1 MTTKLLAGP
10 ILRITTTHRVC
21 VWLATTDPLLLQLTI
36 TADDGSIV
44 GKSNLQNITQQRI
57 QIGKNLWVYLLQA
70 FPNMDTNISYFA
82 LDTLLY
88 YRLDETDEQ
97 GSITPLDLTDL
108 AYGSYPYPSFFI
120 PTQLKQLL
128 HGSCR
133 KPHGGFNSKS
143 QIAMP
148 DALSHGHALLE
159 KTYDNLD
166 LRPAILL
173 LTGDQ
178 IYADDVALSLLAML
192 RQESVVITGKQETLP
207 LVDNINTF
215 NSTENTRLDPS
226 RIPLHGRK
234 ETLKTHK
241 TGFSSGE
248 SENHLFTFGEFAAH
262 YLYAFGNQPAWE
274 PIWDWDELDSIGIKD
289 QKQAKTAWDAQQIPL
304 KSYHKTLPMIR
315 KLMAN
320 IVTYMIFDDHD
331 VSDDWNINGNWYD
344 NVRDSPLGRRIVA
357 NALASYWA
365 FQGWGNDPDN
375 FDKDLILT
383 ITQQLNDDENDA
395 DIGDRYDLHTWKSR
409 GWGFTIPTEP
419 PIIIM
424 DSRTQRQYENK
435 YYPAQL
441 LDRYALDWLRIE
453 WAKLKTGQDIN
464 QNTCPIIIATTPV
477 IGFSTIEFFQQ
488 LGLWLAGLIESIP
501 QIAMLEELTNH
512 KGFLINW
519 LVDAL
524 DAESWSSN
532 KLGFFNLMDVLSRRM
547 GIKRCLFLSGDVH
560 YAFTAEAEFKYQN
573 NILRCYQL
581 TSSALSNEPDAKQSK
596 LLNDAGNL
604 THDIKITHRNW
615 ALLPQNR
622 WSTKVQLVEAE
633 NTKSHLISI
642 CNLGLV
648 GFKNGLPSSHT
659 LLTGDDYV
667 VYPLPE
673 QEIQI
678 DYGITLP

>member
-10 ILRITTTHRVC
+10 ILRRTTIHRVC
-21 VWLATTDPLLLQLTI
+21 VWLATSDPLLLQLTI
-36 TADDGSIV
+36 TQDDGSIL

-57 QIGKNLWVYLLQA
+57 QIGKNLWIYLLQA
-70 FPNMDTNISYFA
+70 LPDADTNNPYFA
-82 LDTLLY
+82 VDTLIY
-88 YRLDETDEQ
+88 YRLDEIDEQ
-97 GSITPLDLTDL
+97 GNTTPLDLSDL
-108 AYGSYPYPSFFI
+108 AYGSYPYPGFFI

-133 KPHGGFNSKS
+133 KPHGGFNSKN
-143 QIAMP
+143 QLAMP
-148 DALSHGHALLE
+148 DALSHGQALLE

-178 IYADDVALSLLAML
+178 IYADDVAISLLAML
-192 RQESVVITGKQETLP
+192 RQQSLIITGKQETLP
-207 LVDNINTF
+207 SGDNFNAF
-215 NSTENTRLDPS
+215 NSPECTRVDPS
-226 RIPLHGRK
+226 KILLHGRK

-241 TGFSSGE
+241 TGFSSSE

-262 YLYAFGNQPAWE
+262 YLYAFGNQAAWE
-274 PIWDWDELDSIGIKD
+274 PIWEWNELESIGLTNPE
-289 QKQAKTAWDAQQIPL
+289 QAKTAWDLQQKPL
-304 KSYHKTLPMIR
+304 KSYHQTLPEIR
-315 KLMAN
+315 RLLAN
-320 IVTYMIFDDHD
+320 IATYMIFDDHD
-331 VSDDWNINGNWYD
+331 VTDDWNINGNWYD
-344 NVRDSPLGRRIVA
+344 NVRDSPLGRRIVS

-383 ITQQLNDDENDA
+383 ITQQLNDDENNA

-409 GWGFTIPTEP
+409 GWGYSISTEP

-441 LDRYALDWLRIE
+441 LDRYALDWLRVE
-453 WAKLKTGQDIN
+453 WAKLKTGQEIN
-464 QNTCPIIIATTPV
+464 QSTCPIIIATTPV
-477 IGFSTIEFFQQ
+477 LGFSTIEFFQR
-488 LGLWLAGLIESIP
+488 LALWLAGLIESWP
-501 QIAMLEELTNH
+501 AIAVPEEITTN

-519 LVDAL
+519 LVNAL
-524 DAESWSSN
+524 DAESWSAN
-532 KLGFFNLMDVLSRRM
+532 TEGFFNLMDVLSRRM
-547 GIKRCLFLSGDVH
+547 RIKRCLFLSGDVH
-560 YAFTAEAEFKYQN
+560 YAFTTEAQFKFQN

-596 LLNDAGNL
+596 LLTDAAKL
-604 THDIKITHRNW
+604 TREKIITHRNW
-615 ALLPQNR
+615 ALLPKKR
-622 WSTKVQLVEAE
+622 WSTTVQLVVPE
-633 NTKSHLISI
+633 NAKSHVISM

-659 LLTGDDYV
+659 LLTGEGNV

-678 DYGITLP
+678 DFDTP

>member
-1 MTTKLLAGP
+1 MTTNLLAGP
-10 ILRITTTHRVC
+10 ILRRTTAHRVC
-21 VWLATTDPLLLQLTI
+21 VWLATSDPLLLQLTI
-36 TADDGSIV
+36 TTDDGSIL

-57 QIGKNLWVYLLQA
+57 QIGKKLWIYLLQA
-70 FPNMDTNISYFA
+70 LPCAEDTRSQFA

-88 YRLDETDEQ
+88 YRLDEIDEE
-97 GSITPLDLTDL
+97 GLSTPIYLEDL
-108 AYGSYPYPSFFI
+108 AYGLYPYPSFFI
-120 PTQLKQLL
+120 PTELKQLL

-133 KPHGGFNSKS
+133 KPHGGFNSEN

-148 DALSHGHALLE
+148 DALSHGQTLLE
-159 KTYDNLD
+159 NTFDNLD

-178 IYADDVALSLLAML
+178 IYADDVAISLLATL
-192 RQESVVITGKQETLP
+192 RQQSVVITGKQETLP
-207 LVDNINTF
+207 LGVNA
-215 NSTENTRLDPS
+215 RLNPAT
-226 RIPLHGRK
+226 ILLHGRK

-248 SENHLFTFGEFAAH
+248 SENHLFTFGEFATH

-274 PIWDWDELDSIGIKD
+274 PIWDWNELDSLGVYD
-289 QKQAKTAWDAQQIPL
+289 QEQAKAAWEAQQIPL
-304 KSYHKTLPMIR
+304 KSYHRTLPMIR

-320 IVTYMIFDDHD
+320 IATYMIFDDHD
-331 VSDDWNINGNWYD
+331 VTDDWNINGNWYD
-344 NVRDSPLGRRIVA
+344 NVRDSPLGRRIVS

-375 FDKDLILT
+375 FDNDLIFT
-383 ITQQLNDDENDA
+383 ITQQLNDDENDT

-419 PIIIM
+419 PIIII

-441 LDRYALDWLRIE
+441 LDRYALDWLRVE

-464 QNTCPIIIATTPV
+464 QSTCPIIIATTPV
-477 IGFSTIEFFQQ
+477 IGFSTIEFFQK
-488 LGLWLAGLIESIP
+488 LALWLANLIENIP
-501 QIAMLEELTNH
+501 QITMLEEFAGH
-512 KGFLINW
+512 KGYLINW

-524 DAESWSSN
+524 DAESWSAN
-532 KLGFFNLMDVLSRRM
+532 KVGFFNFMDVLSRRM

-560 YAFTAEAEFKYQN
+560 YAFSAKAEFEYQN

-596 LLNDAGNL
+596 FLKDVAKL
-604 THDIKITHRNW
+604 TQENKITHRKW
-615 ALLPQNR
+615 ALLPKNR
-622 WSTKVQLVEAE
+622 WSIEVQLVEAE
-633 NTKSHLISI
+633 STKSHVISI

-659 LLTGDDYV
+659 LLTGDEFV
-667 VYPLPE
+667 VFPLPE
-673 QEIQI
+673 QDVQI
-678 DYGITLP
+678 DSGVIS